1 MEANI
6 KLFIIIIIIIYL
18 LYFIIQKNV
27 TIEYFTDLDV
37 LTTIDKTI
45 YSPSLSNN
53 SILNPIEMKYTTFDL
68 SLTSKNDIL
77 FTQIIIENFKTI
89 LQRGPTPFELNFYK
103 SRFVTNEIDEE
114 YLKTIL
120 FNLYEYSNNINLGSN
135 EINAGLEQYTY
146 KNKLSK
152 LIMNLYEKYV
162 KEFIPN
168 KPKLIPILRDIY
180 THLRFDMYV
189 FIAVLL
195 NKGYI
200 NLETELL
207 QIDILTKRKVYE
219 LFYEYISMDEVIDI
233 ANEIKRE
240 DLIDGKSDILNG
252 LDIDITKTKE
262 KIRKFKEDNDIT
274 GSIADAVKKRDLFNK
289 DDCAQNLDKIEN
301 QSIKR
306 YYNTSSKNVNP
317 QVCNMIGNAKNGF
330 LPLYPNSKN
339 LFQGSDIKTAYNDTE
354 VGSIMPKFEFR
365 EYIDVIEKNNT
376 TNK

>member
-1 MEANI
+1 MTVNI

-18 LYFIIQKNV
+18 LYFIIQNNV
-27 TIEYFTDLDV
+27 TIEYFTNLEYSKDLDV
-37 LTTIDKTI
+37 LTTIDRTI
-45 YSPSLSNN
+45 HSPSFSKN

-68 SLTSKNDIL
+68 SLTSKNDLL

-89 LQRGPTPFELNFYK
+89 LQRGPTPFELKFYK

-120 FNLYEYSNNINLGSN
+120 FNLQEYSNNINLGSN

-146 KNKLSK
+146 KNKLSR
-152 LIMNLYEKYV
+152 LIINLYEKYV
-162 KEFIPN
+162 KNFIPN

-180 THLRFDMYV
+180 GHLRFDMYV

-195 NKGYI
+195 NKGYV

-207 QIDILTKRKVYE
+207 QIEVLTKGKTYE

-240 DLIDGKSDILNG
+240 DLLDGKSDILNG
-252 LDIDITKTKE
+252 FDIDINKMKV

-274 GSIADAVKKRDLFNK
+274 GSISDAVKARDLFNK
-289 DDCAQNLDKIEN
+289 DDCAKNLDKIEN
-301 QSIKR
+301 QKIQR
-306 YYNTSSKNVNP
+306 YYNTTGKNVNP
-317 QVCNMIGNAKNGF
+317 QICNMLGKSKNTVVS
-330 LPLYPNSKN
+330 LYPNSKN

-354 VGSIMPKFEFR
+354 IGSIMPKFEFR
-365 EYIDVIEKNNT
+365 EYVDIN
-376 TNK
+376 